1 MLHTL
6 VLFSFLFYRSFSI
19 FLVVS
24 IDAFAKNDWTARLL
38 FRNWKGSLLH
48 QPLSSHPHVAK
59 HTLNELMNT
68 RAFNEHT
75 HRSTVQWESTWRCE
89 HTYIHP
95 HPHTYAHIHAHT
107 YNRFSIPLPFITFRF
122 QFLFFH
128 FFFFFSTLHAAAS
141 LSDHVSCSLSLS
153 VVPSLMPI

>member
-6 VLFSFLFYRSFSI
+6 VLFSSLFYRSFSI

-95 HPHTYAHIHAHT
+95 HTHIRTHTRAHVQ
-107 YNRFSIPLPFITFRF
+107 SIFHSVTIYHISISVS
-122 QFLFFH
+122 FFH

-153 VVPSLMPI
+153 IVPSLMPI